1 MGKIKCNIYYG
12 TKDIVEIFE
21 EIINQKIIKITQDIK
36 RGEIARYNNSVN
48 ESLST
53 DCKEKQEVVKE

>member
-21 EIINQKIIKITQDIK
+21 EIIEEKIIKITQDIK
-36 RGEIARYNNSVN
+36 RGKIARYNNKVN
-48 ESLST
+48 ENLST
-53 DCKEKQEVVKE
+53 NCKIKQEVVEK